1 MKKRKLNK
9 VKIISVMFVIIAFI
23 AIMNNFEIGKTQ
35 EKYMTLTVQQNDT
48 LWNIAANKCNSDSN
62 IQNKITKIKK
72 VNNLKNSNIYV
83 GQTLYI
89 PM

>member
-9 VKIISVMFVIIAFI
+9 IKLISVMFTIVASI
-23 AIMNNFEIGKTQ
+23 AIINNFEIGKTQ
-35 EKYMTLTVQQNDT
+35 DKYITLTVQQNDT
-48 LWNIAANKCNSDSN
+48 LWNIAANKCDSDTN
-62 IQNKITKIKK
+62 IQSKIAKIKK